1 MCAVQL
7 LGVERGA
14 EMQSIAHI
22 RVSDKKVQTVE
33 RHLLEVKT
41 LAEKYGEKLN
51 IPHVTGLAGMLHDMG
66 KYTEKFRTY
75 ILAAVS
81 GAEDRLRRGE
91 VDHSTAGGRLLY
103 DRLHAD
109 AKAPYKAILAEV
121 VGNAIISHHS
131 YLHDFLDPDLESPY
145 LRRVACKKLEEF
157 DRSVEAFFT
166 HVMSEQEFQAYV
178 DRAAAEVEQFL
189 ARVPAK
195 SMELKLMFL
204 TKFVF
209 SALIDAD
216 RTNTRWFEMGEPD
229 EPEQNVMALFQGYYD
244 KLMAQLRSFEENKDA
259 DTPIARLRSQMSE
272 LCEHFASKPSSIYTL
287 SIPTGGGKTLASLR
301 YGLKHALTYDK
312 KRIIYVVPFTTI
324 IEQNAAT
331 VRNILQDDANI
342 LEHHSN
348 VVEVEMEEDG
358 EEQDGL
364 ALTARQKANLAKD
377 NWDAPI
383 IFTTMVQFLNVFFA
397 HGSRNIRRLHNLCD
411 AVIIFDEVQKVPTH
425 CISLFNQAL
434 NFLKEYGGSSI
445 VLCTATQ
452 PALQFVEQKLD
463 IGADTEMIQ
472 DINRVIDAFK
482 RVELVDQATDKAWS
496 TEDLADFVRDAVQEA
511 GNMLVILNTKSVVK
525 ALYERLQAM
534 QEQGQFGSD
543 GKIHLYHLS
552 TSMCPAHRVSI
563 LDKVRVHL
571 RQKEKV
577 ICVSTQLIEAG
588 VDVSFNCV
596 VRSLAGLDS
605 IAQAAGRCNR
615 HGKDN
620 MRNVYIIDHAE
631 ENLKHLK
638 EIQVGKELTRA
649 MLVDM
654 KRDAKAH
661 GGELLSQ
668 QAMEYYFQRFYMKLE
683 ADLNYFVPQL
693 RKDMTILLYAGRM
706 EADSYFQAYHQDRK
720 KKGEK
725 DTWLPLF
732 LANSYGTAAQ
742 HFHVIDDHTRSV
754 IVPYGKGGKEII
766 AELNGG
772 GSIDDL
778 TRLLRRAQQFTVNL
792 YDHDLREL
800 DRSGGLESCL
810 DGKVLVLKEGAYS
823 EHFGADLKN
832 DSVTGF
838 LGF

>member
-1 MCAVQL
+1 
-7 LGVERGA
+7 
-14 EMQSIAHI
+14 MQSIAHI
-22 RVSDKKVQTVE
+22 RVSDMKVQTVE

-41 LAEKYGEKLN
+41 LAEEYGKKLN

-81 GAEDRLRRGE
+81 GAEDRLRRGD

-103 DRLHAD
+103 DRFHAD
-109 AKAPYKAILAEV
+109 GKAPYKASLAEV

-157 DRSVEAFFT
+157 DQSVEAFFT
-166 HVMSEQEFQAYV
+166 HVMSEQEFQGYV
-178 DRAAAEVEQFL
+178 DQAAAEVEQFL
-189 ARVPAK
+189 AGVPAK
-195 SMELKLMFL
+195 SVELKLMFL

-229 EPEQNVMALFQGYYD
+229 EQERNTKELFSSYYER
-244 KLMAQLRSFEENKDA
+244 LMAQLHSFKKKKDA
-259 DTPIARLRSQMSE
+259 HTPIALLRSEMSE
-272 LCEHFASKPSSIYTL
+272 LCERFAAKPSSIYTL

-301 YGLKHALTYDK
+301 YALKHALTFDK
-312 KRIIYVVPFTTI
+312 KRIIYVIPFTTI

-331 VRNILQDDANI
+331 VREILQDEVNI

-348 VVEVEMEEDG
+348 VVEVEVEEDD
-358 EEQDGL
+358 EDQDGL

-434 NFLKEYGGSSI
+434 NFLKEYGDSSI

-452 PALQFVEQKLD
+452 PALQFVEQKLEIAKD
-463 IGADTEMIQ
+463 AEMISNIDQ
-472 DINRVIDAFK
+472 VIDAFK
-482 RVELVDQATDKAWS
+482 RVDLVDKATERAWN
-496 TEDLADFVRDAVQEA
+496 TEDLACFVQDTIQEA
-511 GNMLVILNTKSVVK
+511 GNILVILNTKAVVK
-525 ALYERLQAM
+525 ALYERLQTM
-534 QEQGQFGSD
+534 REQHQFGED
-543 GKIHLYHLS
+543 EEIFLYHLS
-552 TSMCPAHRVSI
+552 TSMCAAHRSAI
-563 LDKVRVHL
+563 LEKIRAHL
-571 RQKEKV
+571 EAEEKV

-588 VDVSFNCV
+588 VDVSFGCV
-596 VRSLAGLDS
+596 IRSLAGLDS

-615 HGKDN
+615 HGKDGV
-620 MRNVYIIDHAE
+620 RNVYIIDHAE

-638 EIQVGKELTRA
+638 EIQIGKELTRT

-661 GGELLSQ
+661 GGQLLSQ
-668 QAMEYYFQRFYMKLE
+668 QAMEFYFQKFYMRLE
-683 ADLNYFVPQL
+683 ADLNNFVPKL
-693 RKDMTILLYAGRM
+693 RKNMTDLLYAGRY
-706 EADSYFQAYHQDRK
+706 ETDSYFQAYHK
-720 KKGEK
+720 KKEEEKAK
-725 DTWLPLF
+725 DTWLPLV
-732 LANSYGTAAQ
+732 LANSYGTAAKY
-742 HFHVIDDHTRSV
+742 FHVIDDYTRAV
-754 IVPYGKGGKEII
+754 IVPYGEGGKKVI
-766 AELNGG
+766 ADLNGSG
-772 GSIDDL
+772 TIDDL
-778 TRLLRRAQQFTVNL
+778 TRLLKQAQQFTVNL
-792 YDHDLREL
+792 YEHDFRQL
-800 DRSGGLESCL
+800 DRSGGLDSCL
-810 DGKVLVLKEGAYS
+810 DGKVLVLKDGAYS
-823 EHFGADLKN
+823 EHFGVDLN
-832 DSVTGF
+832 SDSAMGF
-838 LGF
+838 LGCF

>member
-1 MCAVQL
+1 M
-7 LGVERGA
+7 E
-14 EMQSIAHI
+14 SIAHI

-41 LAEKYGEKLN
+41 LAEEYGKKLN
-51 IPHVTGLAGMLHDMG
+51 VPHVTGLAGMLHDMG

-75 ILAAVS
+75 ILAAVN
-81 GAEDRLRRGE
+81 GAEDRLRRGD

-103 DRLHAD
+103 DRFHAD

-145 LRRVACKKLEEF
+145 FRRVACKKLEEF
-157 DRSVEAFFT
+157 DQSVEAFFT
-166 HVMSEQEFQAYV
+166 HVMSEQDFQQYV
-178 DRAAAEVEQFL
+178 KQAATEVEQFL
-189 ARVPAK
+189 AREPAK

-229 EPEQNVMALFQGYYD
+229 EPEQNVMALFEGYYD

-259 DTPIARLRSQMSE
+259 DTPIARLRGEMSE
-272 LCEHFASKPSSIYTL
+272 QCERIAAQPSSIYAL

-301 YGLKHALTYDK
+301 YALKHALTFGK
-312 KRIIYVVPFTTI
+312 QRIIYVVPFTTI

-331 VRNILQDDANI
+331 VRTILQDDANI

-348 VVEVEMEEDG
+348 VIEVEVEEDD

-434 NFLKEYGGSSI
+434 NFLKEYGGTGV

-463 IGADTEMIQ
+463 IGTDAEMIQ
-472 DINRVIDAFK
+472 DIERVIDAFK
-482 RVELVDQATDKAWS
+482 RVELVDQATDKAWG
-496 TEDLADFVRDAVQEA
+496 TEDLADFVRDTVQEA

-534 QEQGQFGSD
+534 QEQRQFGSD

-552 TSMCPAHRVSI
+552 TSMCPAHRVAI
-563 LDKVRVHL
+563 LDKVRAYL
-571 RQKEKV
+571 KQKEKV

-615 HGKDN
+615 HRKDQL
-620 MRNVYIIDHAE
+620 RNVYIIDHAE

-649 MLVDM
+649 MLVDR
-654 KRDAKAH
+654 KRDPAVH
-661 GGELLSQ
+661 GGQLLSQ
-668 QAMEYYFQRFYMKLE
+668 QAMEFYFQKFYMRLE
-683 ADLNYFVPQL
+683 ADLNNFVPKL
-693 RKDMTILLYAGRM
+693 RKNMTDLLYAGRY
-706 EADSYFQAYHQDRK
+706 ETDSYFQAYHK
-720 KKGEK
+720 KKEEEKAK
-725 DTWLPLF
+725 DTWLPLV
-732 LANSYGTAAQ
+732 LANSYGTAAKY
-742 HFHVIDDHTRSV
+742 FHVIDDYTRAV
-754 IVPYGKGGKEII
+754 IVPYGEGGKKVI
-766 AELNGG
+766 ADLNGSG
-772 GSIDDL
+772 TIDDL
-778 TRLLRRAQQFTVNL
+778 TRLLKRAQQFTVNL
-792 YDHDLREL
+792 YEHDLHQL

-810 DGKVLVLKEGAYS
+810 DGKVLVLKDGAYS
-823 EHFGADLKN
+823 EHFGVDLN
-832 DSVTGF
+832 SDSAMGF
-838 LGF
+838 LGCF

>member
-1 MCAVQL
+1 
-7 LGVERGA
+7 
-14 EMQSIAHI
+14 MQSIAHI
-22 RVSDKKVQTVE
+22 RIGDEKVQTVE

-41 LAEKYGEKLN
+41 LAEEYGKKLN

-75 ILAAVS
+75 LLAAVS
-81 GAEDRLRRGE
+81 GAEDRLRRGD

-103 DRLHAD
+103 DRFHAD

-157 DRSVEAFFT
+157 DQSVEAFFT
-166 HVMSEQEFQAYV
+166 HVMSEQEFQGYV
-178 DRAAAEVEQFL
+178 DQAAAEVEQFL
-189 ARVPAK
+189 AGVPAK
-195 SMELKLMFL
+195 SLELKLMFL

-209 SALIDAD
+209 SVLIDAD
-216 RTNTRWFEMGEPD
+216 RTNTRWFEMCEPD
-229 EPEQNVMALFQGYYD
+229 EPERNTKELFSSYYER
-244 KLMAQLRSFEENKDA
+244 LMAELHSFKKKKDAHTSIALLRSE
-259 DTPIARLRSQMSE
+259 MSE
-272 LCEHFASKPSSIYTL
+272 LCERFAAKPSSIYTL

-301 YGLKHALTYDK
+301 YALKHALTFNK

-331 VRNILQDDANI
+331 VREILQDEVNI

-348 VVEVEMEEDG
+348 VVEVEVEEDD
-358 EEQDGL
+358 EDQDGL

-452 PALQFVEQKLD
+452 PALQFVEQKLELAED
-463 IGADTEMIQ
+463 AEMISNL
-472 DINRVIDAFK
+472 DEVIDAFK
-482 RVELVDQATDKAWS
+482 RVDLIDKATERAWS
-496 TEDLADFVRDAVQEA
+496 TEELACFVQDTIQEA
-511 GNMLVILNTKSVVK
+511 DNILVILNTKSVVK
-525 ALYERLQAM
+525 SLYERLQAM
-534 QEQGQFGSD
+534 REQHQFGED
-543 GKIHLYHLS
+543 EEIFLYHLS
-552 TSMCPAHRVSI
+552 TSMCAAHRSAI
-563 LDKVRVHL
+563 LEKVRAHFEAE
-571 RQKEKV
+571 EKV

-588 VDVSFNCV
+588 VDVSFKCV
-596 VRSLAGLDS
+596 IRSLAGLDS

-615 HGKDN
+615 HRKDEI
-620 MRNVYIIDHAE
+620 RNVYIIDHAE

-638 EIQVGKELTRA
+638 EIQIGKELTRT

-661 GGELLSQ
+661 GGQLLSQ
-668 QAMEYYFQRFYMKLE
+668 QAMEFYFQKFYMRME
-683 ADLNYFVPQL
+683 ADLNNFVPKL
-693 RKDMTILLYAGRM
+693 RKNMTDLLYAGRY
-706 EADSYFQAYHQDRK
+706 ETDSYFQAYHK
-720 KKGEK
+720 KKEEEKAK
-725 DTWLPLF
+725 DTWLPLV
-732 LANSYGTAAQ
+732 LANSYGTAAKY
-742 HFHVIDDHTRSV
+742 FHVIDDYTRAV
-754 IVPYGKGGKEII
+754 IVPYGEGGKKVI
-766 AELNGG
+766 ADLNGSG
-772 GSIDDL
+772 TIDDL
-778 TRLLRRAQQFTVNL
+778 TRLLKRAQQFTVNL
-792 YDHDLREL
+792 YEHDLRQL

-810 DGKVLVLKEGAYS
+810 DGKVLVLKDGAYS
-823 EHFGADLKN
+823 EHFGVDLSS
-832 DSVTGF
+832 DSAMEF
-838 LGF
+838 LGCF

>member
-1 MCAVQL
+1 
-7 LGVERGA
+7 
-14 EMQSIAHI
+14 MQSIAHI
-22 RVSDKKVQTVE
+22 RIGDEKVQTVE

-41 LAEKYGEKLN
+41 LAEEYGKKLN

-81 GAEDRLRRGE
+81 GAEDRLRRGD

-103 DRLHAD
+103 DRCHAD

-157 DRSVEAFFT
+157 DQSVEAFFT
-166 HVMSEQEFQAYV
+166 HVMSEQEFQGYV
-178 DRAAAEVEQFL
+178 DQAAAEVEQFL
-189 ARVPAK
+189 AGVPAK
-195 SMELKLMFL
+195 SLELKLMFL

-209 SALIDAD
+209 SVLIDAD

-229 EPEQNVMALFQGYYD
+229 EPERNTKELFSSYYER
-244 KLMAQLRSFEENKDA
+244 LMAELHSFKKKKDAHTSIALLRSE
-259 DTPIARLRSQMSE
+259 MSE
-272 LCEHFASKPSSIYTL
+272 LCERFAAKPSSIYTL

-301 YGLKHALTYDK
+301 YALKHALTFNK

-331 VRNILQDDANI
+331 VRTILQELQDNANI

-348 VVEVEMEEDG
+348 VVEVEVEEDD
-358 EEQDGL
+358 EDQDGL

-452 PALQFVEQKLD
+452 PALQFVEQKLELAED
-463 IGADTEMIQ
+463 AEMISNL
-472 DINRVIDAFK
+472 DEVIDAFK
-482 RVELVDQATDKAWS
+482 RVDLIDKATERAWS
-496 TEDLADFVRDAVQEA
+496 TEELACFVQDTIQEA
-511 GNMLVILNTKSVVK
+511 GNILVILNTKSVVK
-525 ALYERLQAM
+525 SLYERLQAM
-534 QEQGQFGSD
+534 REQHQFGED
-543 GKIHLYHLS
+543 EEIFLYHLS
-552 TSMCPAHRVSI
+552 TSMCAAHRSAI
-563 LDKVRVHL
+563 LETVRAHL
-571 RQKEKV
+571 EAEEKV

-588 VDVSFNCV
+588 VDVSFKCV
-596 VRSLAGLDS
+596 IRSLAGLDS

-615 HGKDN
+615 HGKDEI
-620 MRNVYIIDHAE
+620 RNVYIIDHAE

-638 EIQVGKELTRA
+638 EIQIGKELTRT

-661 GGELLSQ
+661 GGQLLSQ
-668 QAMEYYFQRFYMKLE
+668 QAMEFYFQKFYMRLE
-683 ADLNYFVPQL
+683 ADLNNFVHKL
-693 RKDMTILLYAGRM
+693 RKNMTDLLYAGRYGS
-706 EADSYFQAYHQDRK
+706 DSYFQAYHK
-720 KKGEK
+720 KKEEEQAK
-725 DTWLPLF
+725 DTWLPLV
-732 LANSYGTAAQ
+732 LANSYGTAAKY
-742 HFHVIDDHTRSV
+742 FHVIDDYTRAV
-754 IVPYGKGGKEII
+754 IVPYGGGEEVI
-766 AELNGG
+766 ADLNGSG
-772 GSIDDL
+772 TIDDL
-778 TRLLRRAQQFTVNL
+778 TRLLKRAQQFTVNL
-792 YDHDLREL
+792 YEHDLRQL
-800 DRSGGLESCL
+800 DRSGGLDSCL
-810 DGKVLVLKEGAYS
+810 DGKVLVLKDGAYS
-823 EHFGADLKN
+823 EHFGVDLN
-832 DSVTGF
+832 SDSAMGF
-838 LGF
+838 LGCF

>member
-1 MCAVQL
+1 
-7 LGVERGA
+7 
-14 EMQSIAHI
+14 MQSIAHI
-22 RVSDKKVQTVE
+22 RVSDKKVQTVK
-33 RHLLEVKT
+33 RHSLEVKT
-41 LAEKYGEKLN
+41 LAEKYGEKLQ

-66 KYTEKFRTY
+66 KYTEKFKTY
-75 ILAAVS
+75 ILEAVS
-81 GAEDRLRRGE
+81 GVENRLRRGD

-103 DRLHAD
+103 DRCHD

-157 DRSVEAFFT
+157 NQSVEAFFT
-166 HVMSEQEFQAYV
+166 LVMSEQEFQRYV
-178 DRAAAEVEQFL
+178 DQAAAEVEQFL

-216 RTNTRWFEMGEPD
+216 RTNTRWFELGEPN

-244 KLMAQLRSFEENKDA
+244 KLMAQLHSFEENKDA
-259 DTPIARLRSQMSE
+259 DTPIARLRSEMSE
-272 LCEHFASKPSSIYTL
+272 LCERFAAKPSSIYTL

-301 YGLKHALTYDK
+301 YALKHALTYDK

-331 VRNILQDDANI
+331 VREILQDEANI

-348 VVEVEMEEDG
+348 VVEVEVEEDD

-397 HGSRNIRRLHNLCD
+397 HGSRNIRRLHNLCE

-425 CISLFNQAL
+425 CVSLFNQAL

-452 PALQFVEQKLD
+452 PALQFVEQRLEMLE
-463 IGADTEMIQ
+463 GAEMISNL
-472 DINRVIDAFK
+472 DKVIDAFK
-482 RVELVDQATDKAWS
+482 RVDLIDKATERPWS
-496 TEDLADFVRDAVQEA
+496 TEDLASFVQDTIQEA
-511 GNMLVILNTKSVVK
+511 GNILVILNTKSVVK
-525 ALYERLQAM
+525 SLYERLQAM
-534 QEQGQFGSD
+534 REQHQFGEE
-543 GKIHLYHLS
+543 IFLYHLS
-552 TSMCPAHRVSI
+552 TSMCAAHRFAI
-563 LDKVRVHL
+563 LEKVRAHL
-571 RQKEKV
+571 EAEEKV

-615 HGKDN
+615 HGKDE

-638 EIQVGKELTRA
+638 EIQVGKELTRS

-661 GGELLSQ
+661 GGQLLSQ
-668 QAMEYYFQRFYMKLE
+668 QAMEFYFQKFYMRLE
-683 ADLNYFVPQL
+683 ADLNNFVPKL
-693 RKDMTILLYAGRM
+693 RKNMTDLLYAGRY
-706 EADSYFQAYHQDRK
+706 ETDSYFQAYHK
-720 KKGEK
+720 KKEEEK
-725 DTWLPLF
+725 AKDKWLPLV
-732 LANSYGTAAQ
+732 LANSYGTAAKY
-742 HFHVIDDHTRSV
+742 FHVIDDYTRAV
-754 IVPYGKGGKEII
+754 IVPYGEGGKKVI
-766 AELNGG
+766 ADLNGSG
-772 GSIDDL
+772 TIDDL
-778 TRLLRRAQQFTVNL
+778 THLLKRAQQFTVNL
-792 YDHDLREL
+792 YEHDLHQL

-810 DGKVLVLKEGAYS
+810 DGKVLVLKDGAYS
-823 EHFGADLKN
+823 EHFGVDLN
-832 DSVTGF
+832 SDSAMGF
-838 LGF
+838 LGCF